1 MRKGNARAVKNLLGV
16 LACRP
21 GNALQDGNGCAQMRG
36 RIIKKFHHERV
47 LLEHSLDDAP
57 LHTHAT
63 AVDEPDFGEPGGV
76 RFV

>member
-1 MRKGNARAVKNLLGV
+1 
-16 LACRP
+16 
-21 GNALQDGNGCAQMRG
+21 MRG